1 MTTAKGSPMNGKWNQ
16 VDRSAIDPTK
26 SVFQTVEQRSDESRR
41 VKAMTDK
48 QLIAYYRNESNPS
61 YGRGKARYEILRRRL
76 MTAQE
81 LDAK

>member
-1 MTTAKGSPMNGKWNQ
+1 MNGKWNQ

-48 QLIAYYRNESNPS
+48 QLIAYYRNDSNPS
-61 YGRGKARYEILRRRL
+61 YGRGKARFEILRRKL
-76 MTAQE
+76 MTVEE
-81 LDAK
+81 LGAK